1 MAQLMDKISSS
12 RFYKEYHGHRIQ
24 DLEVL
29 LSEVRSQSDSIIWTA
44 GDSSLDNKYW
54 FSDSEE
60 AVGAYRDV
68 LQPPRSVCDIT
79 YWLNYLSEQDTELTN
94 TRLAAINA
102 AVEATTLNERTYF
115 LRAQDSFLRDNIREN
130 DFLVVS
136 IGGNDIALAP
146 TPCTI
151 ISMLGLLCLPKTCIE
166 NTVSCGTVPIDD
178 YCCGCGPSLLSCLC
192 SFPTCAGYFRHLWG
206 YRTELYIRKLIAKT
220 KPKKVLVC
228 MIYYPD
234 ENNVPSW
241 ANTAL
246 GVLGYNRDPS
256 KLQAV
261 IRTLF
266 RIATSKIRIAG
277 TEVIPVPL
285 YHVLDGKRSDDFVA
299 RVEPSAEG
307 GKKVAELILD
317 VIKQPSL
324 SSGVFDGTTATDP
337 PEASYME
344 KRY

>member
-1 MAQLMDKISSS
+1 
-12 RFYKEYHGHRIQ
+12 
-24 DLEVL
+24 
-29 LSEVRSQSDSIIWTA
+29 
-44 GDSSLDNKYW
+44 
-54 FSDSEE
+54 
-60 AVGAYRDV
+60 
-68 LQPPRSVCDIT
+68 
-79 YWLNYLSEQDTELTN
+79 
-94 TRLAAINA
+94 
-102 AVEATTLNERTYF
+102 
-115 LRAQDSFLRDNIREN
+115 
-130 DFLVVS
+130 
-136 IGGNDIALAP
+136 
-146 TPCTI
+146 
-151 ISMLGLLCLPKTCIE
+151 
-166 NTVSCGTVPIDD
+166 
-178 YCCGCGPSLLSCLC
+178 
-192 SFPTCAGYFRHLWG
+192 
-206 YRTELYIRKLIAKT
+206 
-220 KPKKVLVC
+220 

-337 PEASYME
+337 P
-344 KRY
+344 